1 MDINLKSKDIIK
13 KQKEKYSSEEWAE
26 YFNVIL
32 NTKSYE
38 SILKNLID
46 QVTKG
51 NRFRPSIKD
60 LFNYTEEKNLSDIE
74 IVLICDDNIFPNAQQ
89 NLSNLICIN
98 PDPIQ
103 FDTKIDW
110 DTDKLYDMWDSD
122 KPVWVEHIQEII
134 KYFDKSDMTFVF
146 ESNKYKNYIGAVK
159 QSKVCIIPNKGHSIY
174 KTNYHAVW
182 HRIVK
187 NIQ

>member
-1 MDINLKSKDIIK
+1 MIL
-13 KQKEKYSSEEWAE
+13 ESE
-26 YFNVIL
+26 
-32 NTKSYE
+32 SYQ

-60 LFNYTEEKNLSDIE
+60 LFNYTEDKHPNNVQVIM
-74 IVLICDDNIFPNAQQ
+74 ICDKDIFPIEEYSQV
-89 NLSNLICIN
+89 LCID
-98 PDPIQ
+98 PDPIK

-110 DTDKLYDMWDSD
+110 DTDKLYDMWQSD

-134 KYFDKSDMTFVF
+134 KFFDKSDVTFVF
-146 ESNKYKNYIGAVK
+146 ENNKYKSYVDAVK
-159 QSKVCIIPNKGHSIY
+159 EGAVCIIPSKDHSIY
-174 KTNYHAVW
+174 KTNYHEVW

>member
-1 MDINLKSKDIIK
+1 M
-13 KQKEKYSSEEWAE
+13 
-26 YFNVIL
+26 IL

-38 SILKNLID
+38 SILKNLIE

-60 LFNYTEEKNLSDIE
+60 LFNYTEGRHPTN
-74 IVLICDDNIFPNAQQ
+74 VQVVMICDKSIFPIEEC
-89 NLSNLICIN
+89 LKEILCID

-110 DTDKLYDMWDSD
+110 DTDKLYDMWESD
-122 KPVWVEHIQEII
+122 KPVWVEHIHEII
-134 KYFDKSDMTFVF
+134 KYLDQSDITFVF
-146 ESNKYKNYIGAVK
+146 ESNKYKNYIDAVK
-159 QSKVCIIPNKGHSIY
+159 KGKVCIIPRKSHSIY
-174 KTNYHAVW
+174 KTNYYAVW
-182 HRIVK
+182 NRIVK

>member
-1 MDINLKSKDIIK
+1 MNIDLKSKDIIK
-13 KQKEKYSSEEWAE
+13 KQQEKYSSGEWAE

-38 SILKNLID
+38 SILKNLIE

-51 NRFRPSIKD
+51 NRFRPSVKN
-60 LFNYTEEKNLSDIE
+60 LFDYTESRNPTD
-74 IVLICDDNIFPNAQQ
+74 VQVVMICDKNIFPNEIHN
-89 NLSNLICIN
+89 NLLCID
-98 PDPIQ
+98 PDPIE

-110 DTDKLYDMWDSD
+110 ETDKLYDMWESD
-122 KPVWVEHIQEII
+122 KPVWIEHIHEVI
-134 KYFDKSDMTFVF
+134 KYFDKSNITFIF

-159 QSKVCIIPNKGHSIY
+159 QGKVCIIPNKNHNIY
-174 KTNYHAVW
+174 KSNYHAVW

>member
-13 KQKEKYSSEEWAE
+13 KQQLKYSSTAWAE
-26 YFNVIL
+26 YFDLIL
-32 NTKSYE
+32 TSEPYQ

-46 QVTKG
+46 QATKG

-60 LFNYTEEKNLSDIE
+60 LFDYTENKYPADIKVVMICDTSIHPIE
-74 IVLICDDNIFPNAQQ
+74 IYANVLTID
-89 NLSNLICIN
+89 
-98 PDPIQ
+98 PDPIK

-110 DTDKLYDMWDSD
+110 DTDKLYDMWQSD
-122 KPVWVEHIQEII
+122 KPVWVEYIQEII

-146 ESNKYKNYIGAVK
+146 ESTKYKNYIDAVK
-159 QSKVCIIPNKGHSIY
+159 QGNVCIIPQKDHSIY
-174 KTNYHAVW
+174 NTNFHAVW

>member
-13 KQKEKYSSEEWAE
+13 KQQLKYSSTAWAE
-26 YFNVIL
+26 YFDLIL
-32 NTKSYE
+32 TSEPYQ

-46 QVTKG
+46 QATKG

-74 IVLICDDNIFPNAQQ
+74 IVMICDDNIFPNAQQ
-89 NLSNLICIN
+89 NLCNLVCIN
-98 PDPIQ
+98 PDPIK

-110 DTDKLYDMWDSD
+110 DTDKLYDMWQSD
-122 KPVWVEHIQEII
+122 KPVWVEYIQEII

-146 ESNKYKNYIGAVK
+146 ESTKYKNYIDAVK
-159 QSKVCIIPNKGHSIY
+159 QGKVCIIPQKDHSIY
-174 KTNYHAVW
+174 NTNYHAVW